1 MDIGAKHRAN
11 AAQAPLIALSRRM
24 IRLARPL
31 CFPNT
36 EYIQYMPVRDSDT
49 NNNFHHYQD
58 SDFDTLQFSNTDKDG
73 LVIGCHGVDVL
84 RPESFG
90 A

>member
-1 MDIGAKHRAN
+1 MSRKRH
-11 AAQAPLIALSRRM
+11 LIALSRRM
-24 IRLARPL
+24 IRLALPL

-58 SDFDTLQFSNTDKDG
+58 SDFDTLQFSNNDKELMG
-73 LVIGCHGVDVL
+73 RLLVNVIAIAM
-84 RPESFG
+84 ESMCSLG
-90 A
+90 S